1 MSKKRNNSLKS
12 LKISA
17 VLIILGNML
26 YWILEYFASND
37 VSSFSEFTS
46 GLLLGLS
53 VGINVVGILLLIYYI
68 VKKDKK
74 KEK

>member
-53 VGINVVGILLLIYYI
+53 VGINVVGIILLVYYI
-68 VKKDKK
+68 VKKDQK

>member
-1 MSKKRNNSLKS
+1 MSKKRNNSLKG

-46 GLLLGLS
+46 GLLFGLS
-53 VGINVVGILLLIYYI
+53 IGINVVGIILLLYYI

-74 KEK
+74 KK